1 MLNTNL
7 TKYIMNTNDTNLIQL
22 NLIKEEISKG
32 DLFQA
37 FDILN
42 SSFDHTDFNEQGFY
56 RLTISE
62 REGLEDVMYLGKDIS
77 EIDSIYLTNENIGI
91 NYREELS
98 GDELI
103 QLKPLI
109 DNDRISVR
117 MHIDD
122 EHWLYDDQLVFVN
135 LNQYI

>member
-1 MLNTNL
+1 
-7 TKYIMNTNDTNLIQL
+7 MNKNDTNLIQL

-62 REGLEDVMYLGKDIS
+62 REGLEDVMYLGKDIN

-103 QLKPLI
+103 QLKPVI

>member
-1 MLNTNL
+1 
-7 TKYIMNTNDTNLIQL
+7 MNKKHTNLIDL
-22 NLIKEEISKG
+22 HLINEEISKG

-42 SSFDHTDFNEQGFY
+42 SSIADHTDFNEQGFY

-62 REGLEDVMYLGKDIS
+62 KEGLEDFMYLGKDID
-77 EIDSIYLTNENIGI
+77 EIESVFLTNENIGI

-98 GDELI
+98 GDELV
-103 QLKPLI
+103 QLEPVI
-109 DNDRISVR
+109 GNDRISVR

-135 LNQYI
+135 LNPYI

>member
-1 MLNTNL
+1 
-7 TKYIMNTNDTNLIQL
+7 MNKKHSNLINL
-22 NLIKEEISKG
+22 NLIDEEISKG

-56 RLTISE
+56 RLSISE
-62 REGLEDVMYLGKDIS
+62 REGLEDVMYLGKDID
-77 EIDSIYLTNENIGI
+77 EIESVFLTNENIGI

-98 GDELI
+98 GDELV
-103 QLKPLI
+103 QLEPVI
-109 DNDRISVR
+109 ENDRISVR

-122 EHWLYDDQLVFVN
+122 EHWLYDEQLVFVN
-135 LNQYI
+135 LNPYI

>member
-1 MLNTNL
+1 M
-7 TKYIMNTNDTNLIQL
+7 
-22 NLIKEEISKG
+22 
-32 DLFQA
+32 
-37 FDILN
+37 
-42 SSFDHTDFNEQGFY
+42 
-56 RLTISE
+56 
-62 REGLEDVMYLGKDIS
+62 
-77 EIDSIYLTNENIGI
+77 YLTNENIGI

-98 GDELI
+98 GDELV

-109 DNDRISVR
+109 ENDRISVR

>member
-1 MLNTNL
+1 
-7 TKYIMNTNDTNLIQL
+7 MNKNDTNLIQL

-42 SSFDHTDFNEQGFY
+42 SSFDHTDFNEQGIF

-77 EIDSIYLTNENIGI
+77 EIDSMYLTNENIGI

-98 GDELI
+98 GDELV

-109 DNDRISVR
+109 ENDRISVR

-122 EHWLYDDQLVFVN
+122 DHWLYDDQLVFVN